1 MSAISEPWYRQLT
14 RYQWW
19 VLIVAT
25 LGWLFDTMDQR
36 LFVLARSRALE
47 ELLGAQASPA
57 DVRFYG
63 SIATAMMLIGWAT
76 GGLIFGTLGDR
87 LGRAKTLMLTVGTY
101 SLFTGLSGLSLS
113 WWDFTLYRFLTGLG
127 VGGAFAAAVTL
138 VAEEMPDRARP
149 HALGLLQA
157 LSAVGN
163 ITGSLVGFALLP
175 VSVHLGWNLLP
186 DGALH
191 GWRLMFAVGV
201 LPAILV
207 VLIITTIREPQ
218 AWVAARQAAR
228 EAALAGKPV
237 TKLGSWREMWADP
250 RWRRNTLVGV
260 WFVLVGA
267 VGLWAIGFWSPEL
280 IRGNVLAQATKEHQD
295 RVSSIAT
302 ALQDVG
308 AFFGILAFT
317 WITAHIGR
325 RKAFALSFILAF
337 LVTSAI
343 FGLMNREWQIYIA
356 TPLLGFA
363 TLAPFGGYAI
373 YLPELYPTR
382 LRSTGTGFCYNV
394 ARYLTAAGVF
404 FMGSLTVLFASLGF
418 QEPFRWATVS
428 VAFIYLGGLAAL
440 PAAPETKDQP
450 LPE

>member
-1 MSAISEPWYRQLT
+1 MNLPQQRWYSELN

-19 VLIVAT
+19 VLVVAT

-47 ELLGAQASPA
+47 ELLGAQATPES
-57 DVRFYG
+57 VKYLG

-87 LGRAKTLMLTVGTY
+87 LGRVKTLMLTVGTY

-113 WWDFTLYRFLTGLG
+113 PWDFILYRFLTGLG
-127 VGGAFAAAVTL
+127 VGGAFGAAVTL
-138 VAEEMPDRARP
+138 VAEEMPTRARP
-149 HALGLLQA
+149 HALGSLQA

-163 ITGSLVGFALLP
+163 IVGSLVGLVLLP
-175 VSVHLGWNLLP
+175 VTIQMGWAALA
-186 DGALH
+186 DGAIH
-191 GWRLMFAVGV
+191 GWRLMFFVGA
-201 LPAILV
+201 LPALLV
-207 VLIITTIREPQ
+207 VLIMTTLREPQ

-228 EAALAGKPV
+228 EAALRGEPTV
-237 TKLGSWREMWADP
+237 KLGSWQEMWSDR
-250 RWRRNTLVGV
+250 RWRNNTLIGV
-260 WFVLVGA
+260 WLVLVGA

-280 IRGNVLAQATKEHQD
+280 IRGHVLAQYTKEYQD

-308 AFFGILAFT
+308 AFFGVMAYT

-325 RKAFALSFILAF
+325 RKAFALSFLLAF
-337 LVTSAI
+337 LVTAGI
-343 FGLMNREWQIYIA
+343 FGFMNQEWQIYLA

-418 QEPFRWATVS
+418 EEPFRWATVS
-428 VAFIYLGGLAAL
+428 VALIYLGGLAVL
-440 PAAPETKDQP
+440 PIAPETKDQP

>member
-1 MSAISEPWYRQLT
+1 MSAQQRWYRELSF
-14 RYQWW
+14 YQWW

-47 ELLGAQASPA
+47 ELLGPQATPDNVSFFSS
-57 DVRFYG
+57 V
-63 SIATAMMLIGWAT
+63 ATAVMLLGWAT
-76 GGLIFGTLGDR
+76 GGLIFGTIGDR
-87 LGRAKTLMLTVGTY
+87 IGRAKTLMLTVGTY

-138 VAEEMPDRARP
+138 VAEEMPARARP
-149 HALGLLQA
+149 QALGLLQA
-157 LSAVGN
+157 LSAIGN
-163 ITGSLVGFALLP
+163 IAGSLIGFLLLP
-175 VSVHLGWNLLP
+175 VTLQVAWPAVPEGQW
-186 DGALH
+186 H
-191 GWRLMFAVGV
+191 GWRLMFAVGMV
-201 LPAILV
+201 PAVLV
-207 VLIITTIREPQ
+207 VLVMFTIREPE
-218 AWVAARQAAR
+218 AWVAAR
-228 EAALAGKPV
+228 EAAKKTSRSFGGGLH
-237 TKLGSWREMWADP
+237 LGSWGEMWSDS

-260 WFVLVGA
+260 WLVLVGA

-280 IRGNVLAQATKEHQD
+280 IRGHILAHAPKEHQD
-295 RVSSIAT
+295 RVSSLAT

-308 AFFGILAFT
+308 AFFGILAYT

-325 RKAFALSFILAF
+325 RRAFALSFVLAF
-337 LVTSAI
+337 VVTLMI
-343 FGLMNREWQIYIA
+343 FGFMNQEWQIYVA

-382 LRSTGTGFCYNV
+382 LRATGTGFCYNV
-394 ARYLTAAGVF
+394 ARYLTALGVF
-404 FMGSLTVLFASLGF
+404 FMGSLTVLFASFGVS
-418 QEPFRWATVS
+418 EPFRWATVS
-428 VAFIYLGGLAAL
+428 VAFIYLGGLLAL
-440 PAAPETKDQP
+440 PAAPETRDQL